1 MSPLLII
8 VLAMCTNAVIVLG
21 AFSLWLGYRARRRS
35 LPDDELATQ
44 LRELRQSIDALAV
57 EVERI
62 GESQR
67 FTARLLTDATTMR
80 ATFPPAPAKT
90 VTPH

>member
-8 VLAMCTNAVIVLG
+8 VLAMSTGVVVILG
-21 AFSLWLGYRARRRS
+21 ALALTLGHRARRRS
-35 LPDDELATQ
+35 LPDDVLAAE
-44 LRELRQSIDALAV
+44 LRELRQSIDALTV
-57 EVERI
+57 EVERV

-67 FTARLLTDATTMR
+67 FTARLLNDATTMR
-80 ATFPPAPAKT
+80 ATFPSPPAKT

>member
-35 LPDDELATQ
+35 LPDDELTTQ
-44 LRELRQSIDALAV
+44 LRELRQSIDTLAV

-67 FTARLLTDATTMR
+67 FTARLLNDATSMR
-80 ATFPPAPAKT
+80 ATFPPVPPKAI
-90 VTPH
+90 TPH

>member
-1 MSPLLII
+1 MSPSLII

-21 AFSLWLGYRARRRS
+21 AFSLWLGYYARRRS
-35 LPDDELATQ
+35 VPGDELGAQ

-67 FTARLLTDATTMR
+67 FTARLLNDATSMR
-80 ATFPPAPAKT
+80 ATFPSPPAKT
-90 VTPH
+90 ITPH